1 MLHIHQKCNQGVIN
15 KASTCEKT
23 TKQQA
28 QSSNQGEVRLP
39 QTKDLHQMIQG
50 HEEKGLHEDESPQV
64 GPKAP
69 RNQQQISINVMK
81 ITMWN
86 LIQYEV

>member
-15 KASTCEKT
+15 KESTCEKT

-28 QSSNQGEVRLP
+28 QSSNQGEVKLP
-39 QTKDLHQMIQG
+39 PTKDLHQVIQCN
-50 HEEKGLHEDESPQV
+50 EEKGLHEDEFPQV
-64 GPKAP
+64 DPKAP
-69 RNQQQISINVMK
+69 RNQHQISINVMK
-81 ITMWN
+81 ITRWN